1 LRILG
6 KIIFTLNNTHVKT
19 IANYAKKFLKINID
33 FEICYFNLGPSIL
46 FEKQNGT
53 AFWFRPARG

>member
-1 LRILG
+1 
-6 KIIFTLNNTHVKT
+6 LNNTHVKT